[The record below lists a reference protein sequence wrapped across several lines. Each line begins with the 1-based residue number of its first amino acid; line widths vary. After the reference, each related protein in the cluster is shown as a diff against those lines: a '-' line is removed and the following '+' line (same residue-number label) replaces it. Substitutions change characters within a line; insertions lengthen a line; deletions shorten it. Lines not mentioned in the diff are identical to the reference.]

1 MVVEMLQFVPF
12 VKKVVIAL
20 MELKKNVQ
28 VTKPVWVLGGVLV
41 NGALLVN
48 IV

>member
-12 VKKVVIAL
+12 VKKVVIAI
-20 MELKKNVQ
+20 MDISTNVQ
-28 VTKPVWVLGGVLV
+28 FTKPVWVLGGGDV
-41 NGALLVN
+41 NGALLVI

>member
-20 MELKKNVQ
+20 MDISKNVQ
-28 VTKPVWVLGGVLV
+28 ITKPVWVLGGVIV

-48 IV
+48 NV